1 MKLESI
7 KGIGPKTLKTLENNN
22 IKTINN
28 LVEYYPYTFKEF
40 KYSDSLNEDKVIIK
54 AIVETVPTV
63 NFFKRKLNKLFFKV
77 MSFNRLMNVSI
88 FNRAF
93 LKNNIK
99 IGNEITLIGKYD
111 IKSNNFIA
119 SDIMFCVLPENGLIK
134 PLYHPI
140 GDITSTKI
148 HNYINLALL
157 DSSTLEYVP
166 EYLKEKYKL
175 INKDQALKEI
185 HNPHNINTLKGA
197 MNYLKYEEMFM
208 FMLKMNFLK
217 NNKDKQE
224 GIKRTIDRNKVDDF
238 IKKLP
243 FTLTEDQLKCINDI
257 CNDLTNERRM
267 NRLLQGD
274 VGSGKTIV
282 AIIALYINYLS
293 GYQGVF
299 MAPTEILA
307 NQHYKN
313 VINAFKDF
321 NISVALLTGSLKTKE
336 RKEILAKLENGDID
350 ILIGTH
356 ALFSK
361 DVIYKN
367 LGLVVTDE
375 QHRFGVNQRTSLNN
389 KGINPDILY
398 LSATPIPRTYAIIL
412 YGDMDISSIR
422 VMPRAKRTI
431 DTTLTT
437 SKNIKSVLDIIY
449 EELKNKHQIYI
460 VAPLIDDEDE
470 SSDSVVNLKEKFE
483 RAFSKVAKI
492 EMLHG
497 KMTTD
502 EKDKVMCDFKNGK
515 IDILI
520 STTVIEV
527 GVDVANATTM
537 VIFDAYRFGLSQ
549 LHQLRGRI
557 GRNELNNHCI
567 LISDRETERL
577 KILTET
583 DDGFKISEEDFKLR
597 GAGDIFG
604 LRQSGQIGF
613 NLADE
618 TRDFNILLRANED
631 AARFINDKLYLE
643 DNYKFLWE
651 IIENSMN
658 LN

>member
-1 MKLESI
+1 MKLADV
-7 KGIGPKTLKTLENNN
+7 KGIGPKTLKTLENY
-22 IKTINN
+22 TI
-28 LVEYYPYTFKEF
+28 KEF
-40 KYSDSLNEDKVIIK
+40 KYTSLDEEKVIIK
-54 AIVETVPTV
+54 AIIESIPVVSY
-63 NFFKRKLNKLFFKV
+63 FKRRLNKMTFKV
-77 MSFNRLMNVSI
+77 MTYSRLITVSI

-99 IGNEITLIGKYD
+99 VGDTITIVGKYD
-111 IKSNNFIA
+111 IKTNNLVA

-134 PLYHPI
+134 PIYHSI
-140 GDITSTKI
+140 GDITSTKM
-148 HNYINLALL
+148 HNYINLAINN
-157 DSSTLEYVP
+157 TEVKEYVP
-166 EYLKEKYKL
+166 NYLKEKYKL
-175 INKDQALKEI
+175 INKDIAIKEI
-185 HNPHNINTLKGA
+185 HTPHNINTLKSA
-197 MNYLKYEEMFM
+197 MNYLKYEEMFI
-208 FMLKMNFLK
+208 FMLKMNYLK
-217 NNKDKQE
+217 NNRDKNL
-224 GIKRTIDRNKVDDF
+224 GIKRTLDRNAIDDF

-243 FTLTEDQLKCINDI
+243 FVLTNDQLKCVNDI
-257 CNDLTNERRM
+257 YNDLTNERRM

-282 AIIALYINYLS
+282 AIISLYMNYLA
-293 GYQGVF
+293 GLQGVF

-307 NQHYKN
+307 CQHYESVKN
-313 VINAFKDF
+313 TFKDLGI
-321 NISVALLTGSLKTKE
+321 NIGLLTGSLKAKE
-336 RKEILAKLENGDID
+336 RKDILSKLENGEID

-375 QHRFGVNQRTSLNN
+375 QHRFGVNQRSSLNN
-389 KGINPDILY
+389 KGVNPDILY

-422 VMPRAKRTI
+422 VMPREKRTI
-431 DTTLTT
+431 TTTLTN
-437 SKNIKSVLDIIY
+437 SKNIKNVLDIIY
-449 EELKNKHQIYI
+449 QELKNKHQVYV
-460 VAPLIDDEDE
+460 VAPLIEDDEED
-470 SSDSVVNLKEKFE
+470 SDSVTNLKEKFE
-483 RAFSKVAKI
+483 KAFSKVAKI
-492 EMLHG
+492 DILHG
-497 KMTTD
+497 KMTTE
-502 EKDKVMCDFKNGK
+502 EKDKVMHEFKEGK

-527 GVDVANATTM
+527 GVDVKNATTM
-537 VIFDAYRFGLSQ
+537 VIFEAFRFGLSQ

-557 GRNELNNHCI
+557 GRNELDNYCI
-567 LISDRETERL
+567 LISDKETERL

-604 LRQSGQIGF
+604 IRQSGQIGF

-631 AARFINDKLYLE
+631 AARFINDKLYKQPE
-643 DNYKFLWE
+643 YKSLWE
-651 IIENSMN
+651 IIEYSMN

>member
-1 MKLESI
+1 MILADI

-22 IKTINN
+22 INTIDN

-40 KYSDSLNEDKVIIK
+40 KYSTSLDEDKVIIK
-54 AIVETVPTV
+54 ALVESIPMV
-63 NFFKRKLNKLFFKV
+63 NYFKKRLNKMTFKV
-77 MSFNRLMNVSI
+77 SALNRLMNVSI

-99 IGNEITLIGKYD
+99 VGNEITIVGKYD
-111 IKSNNFIA
+111 TKTNNFVA
-119 SDIMFCVLPENGLIK
+119 SDIMFQILPPNGIIK

-140 GDITSTKI
+140 GDLTSTKI
-148 HNYINLALL
+148 HNYINLALE
-157 DSSTLEYVP
+157 DANNIEYVP
-166 EYLKEKYKL
+166 AYLKEKYHL
-175 INKDQALKEI
+175 INKDIALKEI
-185 HNPHNINTLKGA
+185 HNPHNVNTLKQA
-197 MNYLKYEEMFM
+197 MNYLKYEEMFL
-208 FMLKMNFLK
+208 FMLKMNYLK
-217 NNKDKQE
+217 NNKDKNV
-224 GIKRTIDRNKVDDF
+224 GIKRTIDRKKIDDF

-243 FTLTEDQLKCINDI
+243 FVLTDSQLECIEDIY
-257 CNDLTNERRM
+257 NDLTCERRM

-274 VGSGKTIV
+274 VSSGKTIV
-282 AIIALYINYLS
+282 AIISLYINYLS

-307 NQHYKN
+307 SQHYDSVLKFLDGLG
-313 VINAFKDF
+313 IK
-321 NISVALLTGSLKTKE
+321 VALLTGSLKAKE
-336 RKEILAKLENGDID
+336 RKEMLTDLENNKID

-361 DVIYKN
+361 DVTYNN
-367 LGLVVTDE
+367 LGLVITDE
-375 QHRFGVNQRTSLNN
+375 QHRFGVNQRSSLNN

-422 VMPRAKRTI
+422 VMPRAKRKI
-431 DTTLTT
+431 ETTLTN
-437 SKNIKSVLDIIY
+437 SKNIKVVLDTIY
-449 EELKNKHQIYI
+449 QELKDKHQVYI
-460 VAPLIDDEDE
+460 VAPLIDDEDDT
-470 SSDSVVNLKEKFE
+470 SDSVINLKDKFE
-483 RAFSKVAKI
+483 KAFSKVAKI
-492 EMLHG
+492 DILHG
-497 KMTTD
+497 KMTTE
-502 EKDKVMCDFKNGK
+502 EKDKVMREFKEHK

-557 GRNELNNHCI
+557 GRNELNNYCI
-567 LISDRETERL
+567 LISDKETERL

-583 DDGFKISEEDFKLR
+583 DDGFKISEEDFRLR

-631 AARFINDKLYLE
+631 AARFINDE
-643 DNYKFLWE
+643 SSRNDYKFLWE

>member
-1 MKLESI
+1 MKLADV

-40 KYSDSLNEDKVIIK
+40 KYTSLDEEKVIIK
-54 AIVETVPTV
+54 AIIESIPVVSY
-63 NFFKRKLNKLFFKV
+63 FKRRLNKMTFKV
-77 MSFNRLMNVSI
+77 MTYSRLITVSI

-99 IGNEITLIGKYD
+99 VGDTITIVGKYD
-111 IKSNNFIA
+111 IKTNNLVA

-134 PLYHPI
+134 PIYHSI
-140 GDITSTKI
+140 GDITSTKM
-148 HNYINLALL
+148 HNYINLAINN
-157 DSSTLEYVP
+157 TEVKEYVP
-166 EYLKEKYKL
+166 NYLKEKYKL
-175 INKDQALKEI
+175 INKDIAIKEI
-185 HNPHNINTLKGA
+185 HNPHNINTLKSA
-197 MNYLKYEEMFM
+197 MNYLKYEEMFI
-208 FMLKMNFLK
+208 FMLKMNYLK
-217 NNKDKQE
+217 NNRDKNL
-224 GIKRTIDRNKVDDF
+224 GIKRTLDRNAIDDF

-243 FTLTEDQLKCINDI
+243 FVLTNDQLKCVNDI
-257 CNDLTNERRM
+257 YNDLTNERRM

-282 AIIALYINYLS
+282 AIISLYMNYLA
-293 GYQGVF
+293 GLQGVF

-307 NQHYKN
+307 CQHYESVKN
-313 VINAFKDF
+313 TFKDLGI
-321 NISVALLTGSLKTKE
+321 NIGLLTGSLKAKE
-336 RKEILAKLENGDID
+336 RKDILSKLENGEID

-375 QHRFGVNQRTSLNN
+375 QHRFGVNQRSSLNN
-389 KGINPDILY
+389 KGVNPDILY

-422 VMPRAKRTI
+422 VMPREKRTI
-431 DTTLTT
+431 TTTLTN
-437 SKNIKSVLDIIY
+437 SKNIKNVLDIIY
-449 EELKNKHQIYI
+449 QELKNKHQVYV
-460 VAPLIDDEDE
+460 VAPLIEDDEED
-470 SSDSVVNLKEKFE
+470 SDSVTNLKEKFE
-483 RAFSKVAKI
+483 KAFSKVAKI
-492 EMLHG
+492 DILHG
-497 KMTTD
+497 KMTTE
-502 EKDKVMCDFKNGK
+502 EKDKVMHEFKEGK

-527 GVDVANATTM
+527 GVDVKNATTM
-537 VIFDAYRFGLSQ
+537 VIFEAFRFGLSQ

-557 GRNELNNHCI
+557 GRNELDNYCI
-567 LISDRETERL
+567 LISDKETERL

-604 LRQSGQIGF
+604 IRQSGQIGF

-631 AARFINDKLYLE
+631 AARFINDKLYKQPE
-643 DNYKFLWE
+643 YKSLWE
-651 IIENSMN
+651 IIEYSMN